1 VINISKLYCDEITP
15 GDWLRYGSKDSAHRP
30 GESVPAKASERRPIV
45 VWNITRKCN
54 LQCVHCYNDSGPDR
68 TCNEISTAQAKAVI
82 DDLACFGVPS
92 ILFSGG
98 EPLMRHD
105 LFELIEYAVGRGVRA
120 VISTNGTL
128 IDEKKAEQIKR
139 LGVSY
144 VGISLDGIG
153 LVNDKFR
160 GVPGAFERAVRGI
173 RNCRQAGV
181 RVGLRL
187 TLTKRNVQEL
197 AGLFEFFE
205 AEGIER
211 VCFYHLVPSG
221 RASLGPPTRKDALG
235 DPVPARLDLSCE
247 DARPTWSA
255 RDLDLTHAETR
266 AALDRILAKAKQ
278 FKQAGRQTDILT
290 VDNHVDGVYLYLKLL
305 AEGSPRAAEVWKLL
319 TWNGGG
325 LYSSGVGIGCID
337 YNGNVHPDQFWWHYD
352 LGNVRERPF
361 SEIWTDPDEPR
372 LKGLRD
378 RRSHIK
384 GRCKLCRFFDA
395 CGGSLRVRA
404 DACLGDP
411 WAPDPACYLTD
422 EEIAGLRIADCG
434 LRIESTAT
442 LPESA
447 IRNPKSEITPLD
459 RRILEALQY
468 DFPLSER
475 PFDVLAGQLGLDAAV
490 FWQRVEYMLDDGLI
504 RRLGA
509 SFDSQKLG
517 FSSTLAAVRV
527 APASVDRAAAII
539 GRYPEVTH
547 SYLRDHEF
555 NIWFTIIAAD
565 GKRIETILREV
576 RDDLSLA
583 SSDVL
588 NLPKKRTFKLD
599 ARFNAQR

>member
-1 VINISKLYCDEITP
+1 MINISKLYCDEITP
-15 GDWLRYGSKDSAHRP
+15 GDWLRYGSKDSGHRP
-30 GESVPAKASERRPIV
+30 GESVPRKASERRPIV

-54 LQCVHCYNDSGPDR
+54 LQCVHCYNDSGSDK
-68 TCNEISTAQAKAVI
+68 TCDEISTAGAKAVI
-82 DDLACFGVPS
+82 DDLARFGVPS

-98 EPLMRHD
+98 EPLLRQD
-105 LFELIEYAVGRGVRA
+105 LFELIEYAVGKGVRT

-153 LVNDKFR
+153 PVNDKFR
-160 GVPGAFERAVRGI
+160 GAAGAFERAVRGI
-173 RNCRQAGV
+173 RNCRAAGV

-187 TLTKRNVQEL
+187 TLTKRNVREL
-197 AGLFEFFE
+197 EGLFEFFE
-205 AEGIER
+205 AEGVER
-211 VCFYHLVPSG
+211 ACFYHLVPSG
-221 RASLGPPTRKDALG
+221 RGAAIAD
-235 DPVPARLDLSCE
+235 E
-247 DARPTWSA
+247 
-255 RDLDLTHAETR
+255 DLTHTETR
-266 AALDRILAKAKQ
+266 EALDRILAKTRQ
-278 FKQAGRQTDILT
+278 FKQAGRRTDILT

-305 AEGSPRAAEVWKLL
+305 AEGSPRAAEVWRLL

-352 LGNVRERPF
+352 LGNVYRRPF
-361 SEIWTDPDEPR
+361 SEIWTDPDEP
-372 LKGLRD
+372 LLTGLRD

-404 DACLGDP
+404 DASVGDP

-422 EEIAGLRIADCG
+422 EEIGSGDREP
-434 LRIESTAT
+434 RE
-442 LPESA
+442 
-447 IRNPKSEITPLD
+447 LD
-459 RRILEALQY
+459 RRILDALQY
-468 DFPLSER
+468 DFPLDQR
-475 PFDVLAGQLGLDAAV
+475 PFDVLAERLGVDGELL
-490 FWQRVEYMLDDGLI
+490 WQRVEHLLDRGVI

-527 APASVDRAAAII
+527 GPELVDRADEII

-547 SYLRDHEF
+547 SYLRDHAF

-565 GKRIETILREV
+565 SRRIEAILREV
-576 RDDLSLA
+576 RAELSLKP
-583 SSDVL
+583 SDVL
-588 NLPKKRTFKLD
+588 NLPMKRMFKLD
-599 ARFNAQR
+599 ARFNARP